1 MGRKEITMLKVFP
14 FLDIVKEIVAAAGQT
29 AQLAQRGPHFTL
41 KIENPPYVPL
51 TIEAWDSPIAGENR
65 RISVAHYFEQD
76 GDLVPDP
83 EVEMTDTGWPIELSQ
98 VAGFT
103 LITVYREDGQMLFAP
118 QSKREVM
125 HFLNETWAP
134 NLRAQR
140 FIEAAQKLAR
150 PVIEVAA

>member
-1 MGRKEITMLKVFP
+1 MLKVFP

-29 AQLAQRGPHFTL
+29 ARLAQRGPHFTL

-83 EVEMTDTGWPIELSQ
+83 EVEIRDDGWPIELSQ

-103 LITVYREDGQMLFAP
+103 LITVYREDGQMPFAP

-140 FIEAAQKLAR
+140 FIEAAQKLAG
-150 PVIEVAA
+150 PVVEVAA